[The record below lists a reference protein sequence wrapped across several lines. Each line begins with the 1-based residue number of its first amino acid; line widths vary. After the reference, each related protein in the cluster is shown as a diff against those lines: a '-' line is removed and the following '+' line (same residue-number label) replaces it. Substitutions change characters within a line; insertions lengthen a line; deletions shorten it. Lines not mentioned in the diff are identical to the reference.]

1 MTGFGKISPLG
12 QHIYIFSICFRVYS
26 FFWQNFEISLSYFFV
41 FGKMF
46 FVVSGQKLELYNLAI
61 WSHCLCLWLREG
73 RPKALVFQSFES
85 SCFFYTFR
93 IHLRMEI
100 SRQVIYL
107 PRRTFKLVS
116 FQKRNICFRR
126 EPWSSVY
133 GRRLRS
139 WRLLVRIPIFKILLQ
154 TLSCWYEIPIFKKNI
169 CVQKNAS
176 LMGNHSVV
184 IRGTLGSMPSYGN
197 SFSVEK
203 IALSKRSEKLEK

>member
-1 MTGFGKISPLG
+1 M
-12 QHIYIFSICFRVYS
+12 
-26 FFWQNFEISLSYFFV
+26 
-41 FGKMF
+41 
-46 FVVSGQKLELYNLAI
+46 
-61 WSHCLCLWLREG
+61 
-73 RPKALVFQSFES
+73 
-85 SCFFYTFR
+85 FFYTFR

-126 EPWSSVY
+126 GPGLVFMGGDSSPE
-133 GRRLRS
+133 GFRFESQFLRYCCKHCHVDTKYPFS
-139 WRLLVRIPIFKILLQ
+139 
-154 TLSCWYEIPIFKKNI
+154 KKNI